1 MFAHMF
7 RTFFTGAFRKPR
19 ETNWVVGVLL
29 IFVATFEGFSGYSLP
44 DDLLSGV
51 GLRIASGIT
60 LTVPIIGTW
69 AHWAL
74 FGGEFPGTE
83 IIPRLYIV
91 HVLILPGVLLA
102 LIGLHVG
109 LVWYQKHTQF
119 PGPGRT
125 EKNVVGVR
133 ILPVFAA
140 KGGAFFAVC
149 AGIMAMMGGIF
160 QINPIWNLGPYNPAQ
175 ISSGSQPDF
184 YMWFSEGMARIFPAW
199 EIVLGNY
206 RIPAAFWPTAV
217 FLPLP
222 FVVAAIYPAIE
233 RKMTGDNAL
242 HNLLQRPRDV
252 PVRTALGVM
261 AIAFYV
267 VAVPERDQ
275 RLDRVLLRRLAERH
289 HVGGPDRAAHR
300 AADRLLGGLP
310 VVPGPAAVGP
320 RGARARHRDRHRPA
334 PAARRVHRDPP
345 AAGRRGPPRTRHPA
359 GVPGRPGAQ
368 ADEPAGFRRRSGGRF
383 ADQAGPGVGD
393 RGAGAGPSRAGGGRG
408 ARTPTA
414 TAPPKSGSVGR
425 WPVGRATWRTE
436 SARATRAPPDPGGAL
451 VVRTGDAWCPGHTLS
466 HVLLR

>member
-1 MFAHMF
+1 MR
-7 RTFFTGAFRKPR
+7 RTGSSAS
-19 ETNWVVGVLL
+19 LL
-29 IFVATFEGFSGYSLP
+29 IFTATFEGFFGYSLP

-69 AHWAL
+69 AHWAV

-160 QINPIWNLGPYNPAQ
+160 QINPIWNLGPYNPSQ

-184 YMWFSEGMARIFPAW
+184 YMWFSEGMARMFPAW
-199 EIVLGNY
+199 EIVPRELPHPRGVLAD
-206 RIPAAFWPTAV
+206 RCLPAAAV
-217 FLPLP
+217 HRRRDLPGDRAEDDGRQR
-222 FVVAAIYPAIE
+222 AAQPAAAAAG
-233 RKMTGDNAL
+233 RPGADLARGHGDRVL
-242 HNLLQRPRDV
+242 RL
-252 PVRTALGVM
+252 
-261 AIAFYV
+261 
-267 VAVPERDQ
+267 AVPERDQ

-289 HVGGPDRAAHR
+289 HLGGPGRAAHR
-300 AADRLLGGLP
+300 
-310 VVPGPAAVGP
+310 
-320 RGARARHRDRHRPA
+320 
-334 PAARRVHRDPP
+334 
-345 AAGRRGPPRTRHPA
+345 
-359 GVPGRPGAQ
+359 
-368 ADEPAGFRRRSGGRF
+368 RRRS
-383 ADQAGPGVGD
+383 
-393 RGAGAGPSRAGGGRG
+393 
-408 ARTPTA
+408 
-414 TAPPKSGSVGR
+414 
-425 WPVGRATWRTE
+425 
-436 SARATRAPPDPGGAL
+436 
-451 VVRTGDAWCPGHTLS
+451 RTG
-466 HVLLR
+466 